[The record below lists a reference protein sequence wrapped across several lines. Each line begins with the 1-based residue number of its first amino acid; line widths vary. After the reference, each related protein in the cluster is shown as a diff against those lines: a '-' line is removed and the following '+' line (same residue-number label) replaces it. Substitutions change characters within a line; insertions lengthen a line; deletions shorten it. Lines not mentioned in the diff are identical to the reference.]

1 MDLCNKSYIMN
12 KLQFYISTFLL
23 VALNLSF
30 SQTHTGVS
38 KKWTLKECIEYALE
52 NNISIKQSFLDV
64 ENTEL
69 TKKDAIGNYLPSI
82 NGSISN
88 AWNTGLTQDITTGI
102 LRNQTTRNSSY
113 NITAGITVFRGL
125 QNLRQ
130 LQLAKMQQLAAQYNL
145 DKMKDDIALFVA
157 NNYLQVLLA
166 KANLQVIKEQ
176 NKVTQ
181 DQIKR
186 TQDLVD
192 AGVLPRGDL
201 LEIQATDAGEKQRIT
216 VAENNKQIALL
227 ALAQLLQIK
236 DYQNFDIS
244 DEDYMIID
252 SGFSNKTFTETFQA
266 AKQNRNEI
274 KIARQNLLIAK
285 KNLQL
290 AKGAYFPTLNAFI
303 NYNTRESGFKRIIQS
318 VDPINP
324 TITQPIGVVQE
335 TGQTVV
341 GTFPNTILEEL
352 NPLPFIEQLYRNDG
366 ISYGLSLNVPIF
378 NGFSTRN
385 NVKRSL
391 INVKRNQLLLEQATQ
406 DLESTVYQAY
416 TDVKGALKSYEAA
429 VKTLQAQQLAY
440 QYAQERYDV
449 GLTNAFDF
457 SQAKFRYD
465 NAQIEVNRTKYDY
478 IFKLKVLELYFG
490 VSPTQLKL

>member
-1 MDLCNKSYIMN
+1 MQQAYTMN
-12 KLQFYISTFLL
+12 KLQFYIPIFLL
-23 VALNLSF
+23 VVGHLSF
-30 SQTHTGVS
+30 SQTNTGAS

-52 NNISIKQSFLDV
+52 NNISIKQSLLDI

-69 TKKDAIGNYLPSI
+69 SKKDAFGNYLPSI

-113 NITAGITVFRGL
+113 NLTAGVTIFRGL

-166 KANLQVIKEQ
+166 KANLQVIVEQ
-176 NKVTQ
+176 NLVTQ

-186 TQDLVD
+186 TQELVD

-201 LEIQATDAGEKQRIT
+201 LEIQATNAGEKQRIT
-216 VAENNKQIALL
+216 IAENTVRISLL
-227 ALAQLLQIK
+227 SLAQLLLIK
-236 DYQNFDIS
+236 EYEEFDIS
-244 DEDYMIID
+244 DQEYSIID
-252 SGFSNKTFTETFQA
+252 GGFSTKTVLETIEA
-266 AKQNRNEI
+266 AKQSRYEV
-274 KIARQNLLIAK
+274 KIAEQNLRISQ

-290 AKGAYFPTLNAFI
+290 ARGAYYPSLNAFV
-303 NYNTRESGFKRIIQS
+303 NYNTRESNFRRIVQS
-318 VDPINP
+318 IDPINP
-324 TITQPIGVVQE
+324 TITQPIGQVQE

-352 NPLPFIEQLYRNDG
+352 NPAPFTQQLYINDG
-366 ISYGLSLNVPIF
+366 ISYGLSLNIPIF

-385 NVKRSL
+385 NIKRSL
-391 INVKRNQLLLEQATQ
+391 INVKRNQFLLEQATQ
-406 DLESTVYQAY
+406 DLESKVYQAY
-416 TDVKGALKSYEAA
+416 TDVKGALKSHEAA
-429 VKTLQAQQLAY
+429 LKALEAQQLAY
-440 QYAQERYDV
+440 QYAQERYAV

-465 NAQIEVNRTKYDY
+465 NAQIEVNRSKYDY